1 MKIKLP
7 TSKEWVLFFTFA
19 GKLQHMPKIR
29 VAINGFGRIGRMTFR
44 NIQKNNN
51 IEVIAIND
59 LTDPA
64 NLAHLLKYDSVQRAF
79 NGEVE
84 HNGGHIYVN
93 GRKIIVLQEPDP
105 ARLPWKKL
113 KIDVV
118 IESTG
123 QFVEREQAIKHVEQ
137 SGARKVIISA
147 PAKGESDDVKYV
159 VLGVNDDIIDKK
171 DVIISNASCTT
182 NNVAPMIKILDENW
196 GIDKAFMTTVHSYT
210 KDQNIVDGPHND
222 WRRGRA
228 AAYSI
233 VPTTT
238 GAAKAAGKIFPHLKA
253 NLGGAGIR
261 VPVPD
266 GSLTDLTCILKKS
279 TSEEEINAAF
289 KKAAE
294 GCLKGILQYTEDPI
308 VSVDILGNPYSAV
321 FDANL
326 TAVLGDKNKLV
337 KVVAWYDNEMGY
349 SSRLVELIEKFA

>member
-1 MKIKLP
+1 M
-7 TSKEWVLFFTFA
+7 
-19 GKLQHMPKIR
+19 
-29 VAINGFGRIGRMTFR
+29 
-44 NIQKNNN
+44 
-51 IEVIAIND
+51 EVVAIND
-59 LTDPA
+59 LTDSA

-79 NGEVE
+79 YGVVE

-93 GRKIIVLQEPDP
+93 GKQILTLQEPDP
-105 ARLPWKKL
+105 GKLPWREL
-113 KIDVV
+113 GVDVV

-123 QFVEREQAIKHVEQ
+123 QFVDRKDAIKHVEL
-137 SGARKVIISA
+137 SGAKKVIISA
-147 PAKGESDDVKYV
+147 PAKGERDDVKYV
-159 VLGVNDDIIDKK
+159 VLGVNDEIIDKK

-182 NNVAPMIKILDENW
+182 NNVAPLIMILDELW

-210 KDQNIVDGPHND
+210 KDQNLVDGPHQD

-238 GAAKAAGKIFPHLKA
+238 GAAKAATKIFPHLEH

-266 GSLTDLTCILKKS
+266 GSLTDLTCTLKKS
-279 TSEEEINAAF
+279 TSVEEINAAF
-289 KKAAE
+289 KEAAD
-294 GCLKGILQYTEDPI
+294 GRLKGILQYTEDPI
-308 VSVDILGNPYSAV
+308 VSADVIGNSHSAV

-349 SSRLVELIEKFA
+349 SSRLVELIEKFV